1 MFDSFF
7 STKYSELD
15 VYVLTSKPV
24 TKFYEECSALR
35 ICLISGGKS
44 GLLHIFVPTKQ
55 FSFFR
60 SLAACGHW

>member
-24 TKFYEECSALR
+24 TKFYEECSAFADLFNFR
-35 ICLISGGKS
+35 REIR
-44 GLLHIFVPTKQ
+44 FVAYLCPD
-55 FSFFR
+55 
-60 SLAACGHW
+60 